1 MPNAVILRTPKKWK
15 VNPIARHRI
24 TRRPGTDWGF
34 TGKISPSVAPASP
47 FRARPFDAVRHVEVK
62 KVMGDWFKPLRR
74 KLGLVSLVTALLFLG
89 AWGRSQFQAAVIPL
103 WNDGNIWNDLFLNAT
118 GVGF

>member
-1 MPNAVILRTPKKWK
+1 MPFV
-15 VNPIARHRI
+15 
-24 TRRPGTDWGF
+24 
-34 TGKISPSVAPASP
+34 
-47 FRARPFDAVRHVEVK
+47 VRHLEVMK
-62 KVMGDWFKPLRR
+62 IMGDWFKPLRR

-118 GVGF
+118 GVGFRRYQHSSPFGCYTTINGFVIPYWFVITPLTVVSTCLFFSQRRDR